1 MTTPPAASITITIE
15 GAGFTFSDAFAVD
28 DATAAHDAARKI
40 AQYAMNPTWWRSPS
54 QPGRRSAT
62 PAATT

>member
-28 DATAAHDAARKI
+28 DASTARDAARKI
-40 AQYAMNPTWWRSPS
+40 AQYAMSQLGGSRRRS
-54 QPGRRSAT
+54 RDEDSAT